1 MGLFLAGP
9 IVDEL
14 KDSVAAPDVPAA
26 ARRALEVLVPL
37 VYRPAM
43 KVCTLNPSP
52 NLLRESSGC
61 QLSHPGPRFELCRDS
76 VATRESA
83 G

>member
-14 KDSVAAPDVPAA
+14 KDSVSSADVPAA
-26 ARRALEVLVPL
+26 ARRSLEVLVPL

-43 KVCTLNPSP
+43 KVCV
-52 NLLRESSGC
+52 
-61 QLSHPGPRFELCRDS
+61 LCRSKEVMSLFDHKI
-76 VATRESA
+76 
-83 G
+83 